1 MYGRSEQT
9 ISIQTSTGE
18 TAKAEID
25 TPDGKYTT
33 DIPTK
38 LTAEKGW
45 GGITIEVVD
54 ECYNRSTTEV
64 SSAIDNAFW
73 LNAFNGFTFFWWDLL
88 TSSMFEFDQTT
99 VVDLDKKVECKGND
113 IPAGGKKKDS

>member
-1 MYGRSEQT
+1 MFGRSEQT
-9 ISIQTSTGE
+9 ISIQTSSGE
-18 TAKAEID
+18 SAKVVID

-33 DIPTK
+33 QVPTK

-64 SSAIDNAFW
+64 SSAVDNAFW
-73 LNAFNGFTFFWWDLL
+73 LNWFNAFFFSWIDLV

-99 VVDLDKKVECKGND
+99 VVDLDKKKDCKDDN
-113 IPAGGKKKDS
+113 IPSEKKIKDL

>member
-1 MYGRSEQT
+1 MFGRSEQT
-9 ISIQTSTGE
+9 ISIQTSSGE

-33 DIPTK
+33 EIPTK

-54 ECYNRSTTEV
+54 DCYNRSTTEV

-73 LNAFNGFTFFWWDLL
+73 LNWFNAFFFSWIDLL

-113 IPAGGKKKDS
+113 VSADGKKKNS